1 MLVSIAPATAPAQK
15 ALRNHDESKQR
26 QAAYRER
33 DLGRCW
39 NLARAREEVCEKL
52 GVRRGSAS
60 PSGALGGRHMRGRV
74 DRVERARPP
83 AASLRIAKFALEVLN
98 GRKCLQQAAETRCL

>member
-1 MLVSIAPATAPAQK
+1 MLVSMAPATAPAQK

-74 DRVERARPP
+74 DRVERDPP
-83 AASLRIAKFALEVLN
+83 PASLRIHKFEVLN

>member
-39 NLARAREEVCEKL
+39 NLARAREEVCERL

-74 DRVERARPP
+74 DRVRGRPP
-83 AASLRIAKFALEVLN
+83 ARRFLVESTSLLS
-98 GRKCLQQAAETRCL
+98 RC